1 MFTGVKTFK
10 LKLTGLTIFLV
21 ALPAVPID
29 CYDDDEIQ
37 ILWVGKWK

>member
-1 MFTGVKTFK
+1 MFTGVKTSK

-29 CYDDDEIQ
+29 RYDDEIQ
-37 ILWVGKWK
+37 ILWAWKWK